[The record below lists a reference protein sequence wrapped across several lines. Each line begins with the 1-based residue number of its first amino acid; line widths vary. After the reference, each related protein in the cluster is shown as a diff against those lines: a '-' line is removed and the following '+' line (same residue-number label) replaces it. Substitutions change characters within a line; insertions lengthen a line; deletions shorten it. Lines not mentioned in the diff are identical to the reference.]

1 MENVELTLGVS
12 IKHIE
17 YTNHLIFK
25 KIKYPNKTYTLILKF
40 KIYQYMA
47 LASFLLLKESLNE
60 IYFYFI
66 IFTQNCMEAAASNSG
81 HS

>member
-47 LASFLLLKESLNE
+47 LAFS
-60 IYFYFI
+60 Y
-66 IFTQNCMEAAASNSG
+66 C
-81 HS
+81 